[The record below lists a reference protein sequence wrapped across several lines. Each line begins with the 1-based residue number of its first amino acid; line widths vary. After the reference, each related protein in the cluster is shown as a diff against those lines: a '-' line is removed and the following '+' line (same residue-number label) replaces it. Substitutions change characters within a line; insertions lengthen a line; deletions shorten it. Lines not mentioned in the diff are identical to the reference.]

1 MISSN
6 SYLVIL
12 LLFQDKI
19 DINWSALFKLHLRSA
34 CFLPIRATSF
44 LLTSGFYSLWII
56 LPPFPVV
63 CSCFGSHCPRCD
75 IWPTLFDLYTIT
87 KITSK
92 QIKKI
97 KWAYII
103 DLIIGLEKS
112 VRVFPQ
118 KHQAIHFKYWK
129 LFQSSLATIH
139 NFLIPL
145 YSFF

>member
-75 IWPTLFDLYTIT
+75 IWPTLFDFYTIT

-92 QIKKI
+92 QIKKNKTSLYNWSHYKSRKI
-97 KWAYII
+97 SYGCFHKNTKPYILNI
-103 DLIIGLEKS
+103 ENS
-112 VRVFPQ
+112 
-118 KHQAIHFKYWK
+118 FKV
-129 LFQSSLATIH
+129 H
-139 NFLIPL
+139 
-145 YSFF
+145 